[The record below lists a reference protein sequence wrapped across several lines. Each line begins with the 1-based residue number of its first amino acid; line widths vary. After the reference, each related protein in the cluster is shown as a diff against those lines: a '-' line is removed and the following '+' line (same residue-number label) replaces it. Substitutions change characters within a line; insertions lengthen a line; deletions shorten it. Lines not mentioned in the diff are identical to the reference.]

1 MTIESL
7 IKKVDLLPTVM
18 SIEQEY
24 EIIAD
29 VMSISANEILQNKS
43 AFISILDSLATSHMD
58 NVYEVTIENYPEFV
72 NFSKWLLSLKE
83 NLNDPI
89 LLAWLNSVSD
99 TMEAKLW

>member
-7 IKKVDLLPTVM
+7 VKKVDLLPTIM

-43 AFISILDSLATSHMD
+43 AFISILDSLQTSHMD
-58 NVYEVTIENYPEFV
+58 NIYGVTVENYPEFI

-83 NLNDPI
+83 IRMTLNY
-89 LLAWLNSVSD
+89 LHG
-99 TMEAKLW
+99 